1 MRTSGWPVILSLR
14 SKWLRYGDDVGTREE
29 PMAQPQE
36 SRDGGNVQI
45 HNLATVAAELLERAA
60 AAPAGRA
67 ALTLVAGSG
76 APLKQTM
83 LALQRGQQLADH
95 DAPAPPPSRPCAA
108 GCGCRRPVDRG
119 HDAAIPHPG
128 TALKQ
133 PVNL

>member
-1 MRTSGWPVILSLR
+1 
-14 SKWLRYGDDVGTREE
+14 
-29 PMAQPQE
+29 MAQTQE

-95 DAPAPPPSRPCAA
+95 DAPGAA
-108 GCGCRRPVDRG
+108 TLQVVRARVGLSTDVDRG